1 VKRKNGKHSL
11 RMPKDIDRRDT
22 RDAVQ
27 MNIGQNPIAQKRTAV
42 EFHTE
47 LVTYGAMSAITAD
60 QPRCLYGLFPADT
73 ANVKPNLR
81 HPPRTCIFNAQKR
94 LSRQGSEA
102 NHS

>member
-1 VKRKNGKHSL
+1 
-11 RMPKDIDRRDT
+11 
-22 RDAVQ
+22 
-27 MNIGQNPIAQKRTAV
+27 
-42 EFHTE
+42 
-47 LVTYGAMSAITAD
+47 MSAITAD